1 MAPSPPVTGM
11 HLLLSETQRPPRSLM
26 ATSVSV
32 ALHTGVFVLLAL
44 TGQQVASTVRG
55 LIEQTVQYLYPAPR
69 DIGLP
74 RPGNLTAPAGADSR
88 TFGPNAPRAANGD
101 GTEGMAARQGRSGV
115 DFALIPLEGESV
127 VPGVGDNA
135 FSVVDVDS
143 AAAFDPTSAAPDYP
157 PSMVL
162 RRVEGTA
169 VLRFVVDSTGLID
182 LTTVRVISA
191 THQAFAQAVI
201 DAMPRMKYRPA
212 RIGVRAVRLLV
223 EQSFSFKIQQAKKA
237 IS

>member
-1 MAPSPPVTGM
+1 M
-11 HLLLSETQRPPRSLM
+11 HLLLSETQKPPRSIM

-32 ALHTGVFVLLAL
+32 VLHTAVFVLLAL

-55 LIEQTVQYLYPAPR
+55 LIDQTVQFLYPAPR

-74 RPGNLTAPAGADSR
+74 RPGILTTPEGALSRLPGAD
-88 TFGPNAPRAANGD
+88 APRTANGAGTD
-101 GTEGMAARQGRSGV
+101 GMSVRQGRNGI
-115 DFALIPLEGESV
+115 DFALIPLDGESV

-143 AAAFDPTSAAPDYP
+143 AAAFDPTSAAPEYP

-162 RRVEGTA
+162 RKMEGSA
-169 VLRFVVDSTGLID
+169 VMRFVVDSTGLID
-182 LTTVRVISA
+182 MTTVRVIAA
-191 THQAFAQAVI
+191 THQVFAQAVL

-212 RIGVRAVRLLV
+212 RIGIRAVRLLV
-223 EQSFSFKIQQAKKA
+223 EQSFAFKLEKPKAK

>member
-1 MAPSPPVTGM
+1 MGM
-11 HLLLSETQRPPRSLM
+11 HLLLSETQKPPRSLM

-32 ALHTGVFVLLAL
+32 ALHTGLFVLLAL

-55 LIEQTVQYLYPAPR
+55 LLDQTVQFLYPAPR

-74 RPGNLTAPAGADSR
+74 RPGNLTDPEAAVARLPGADV
-88 TFGPNAPRAANGD
+88 PRPANGAGTD
-101 GTEGMAARQGRSGV
+101 GMTARQGRTGI
-115 DFALIPLEGESV
+115 DFALVPLEGESV

-143 AAAFDPTSAAPDYP
+143 AAAFDPTSAAPEYP

-162 RRVEGTA
+162 RKMEGSA

-182 LTTVRVISA
+182 MTTVRVMSA
-191 THQAFAQAVI
+191 THQLFAQAVLE
-201 DAMPRMKYRPA
+201 AMPRMKYRPA
-212 RIGVRAVRLLV
+212 RIGVHAVRLLV
-223 EQSFSFKIQQAKKA
+223 EQSFAFRIEKPKTKI
-237 IS
+237 S